1 MNKQVK
7 KRLIIVTLLIIIVAA
22 VVLTYVG
29 SGGSAKAIS
38 VAEASSGAYVDQ
50 RIQVSGTVVDDSFVN
65 KDSKLSF
72 SIYDPSADPKQTLS
86 VVFEGPV
93 SATFGNGIVAICTGK
108 LDDQGILH
116 ASEMVTKCPSKYESA
131 EGSVTAE
138 YLLENDE
145 RLIGQELKLAGYI
158 KTGTLVAAG
167 QDERFVIYSQGG
179 EISVAFDGAMP
190 DEVKDEA
197 SVIVTGIWTDKG
209 IFEAT
214 DIALKEVQ

>member
-29 SGGSAKAIS
+29 SGSSAKTIT
-38 VAEASSGAYVDQ
+38 VAEAKSGSYVNQ

-65 KDSKLSF
+65 KDSTLTF
-72 SIYDPSADPKQTLS
+72 SIFDPSGDPKQTLP

-108 LDDQGILH
+108 LDDQGILR

-138 YLLENDE
+138 YLLENSD
-145 RLIGQELKLAGYI
+145 RLVGQELKLAGYV
-158 KTGTLVAAG
+158 KAGTLVAAG
-167 QDERFVIYSQGG
+167 QSERFIIYSQGG
-179 EISVAFDGAMP
+179 EVPVAYDGALP
-190 DEVKDEA
+190 DDVKDE
-197 SVIVTGIWTDKG
+197 SSIIVTGVWADSG
-209 IFEAT
+209 RFEAT

>member
-29 SGGSAKAIS
+29 SGSSAKTIT
-38 VAEASSGAYVDQ
+38 VAEAKSGSYVNQ

-65 KDSKLSF
+65 KDSTLTF
-72 SIYDPSADPKQTLS
+72 SIFDPSGDPKQTLP

-108 LDDQGILH
+108 LDDRGILR

-138 YLLENDE
+138 YLLENSD

-167 QDERFVIYSQGG
+167 QGERFIIYSQGG
-179 EISVAFDGAMP
+179 EVPVAYDGALP
-190 DEVKDEA
+190 DEVKDE
-197 SVIVTGIWTDKG
+197 SSIIVTGVWTDSG
-209 IFEAT
+209 RFEAT

>member
-7 KRLIIVTLLIIIVAA
+7 KRLILVTLLIIIVAA
-22 VVLTYVG
+22 LVLTYVG
-29 SGGSAKAIS
+29 SGSSARTIS
-38 VAEASSGAYVDQ
+38 VAEANSGTYVNQ

-65 KDSKLSF
+65 KDSTLTF
-72 SIYDPSADPKQTLS
+72 SIYDPSDDPKQTLP

-108 LDDQGILH
+108 LDDQGILR

-138 YLLENDE
+138 YLLENSA
-145 RLIGQELKLAGYI
+145 RLVGQELKLAGYI
-158 KTGTLVAAG
+158 KAGTLVAAG
-167 QDERFVIYSQGG
+167 QGERFVLYSQGG
-179 EISVAFDGAMP
+179 EVPVAYDGALP
-190 DEVKDEA
+190 DEVRDE
-197 SVIVTGIWTDKG
+197 SSIIVTGVWTDSG
-209 IFEAT
+209 MFEAT